1 MARVLSKATLVALG
15 LGCGGSEPSDD
26 LSRCGSTG
34 EFGNTGCAEVT
45 GLVSHADGGA
55 VRGAYMSVQGAVDPD
70 RAISLVYGPV
80 QSSSAGAYKLRAI
93 RMGGEVPTS
102 GPDTVTVWVRAAVPP
117 PPGTADGTPGASDSI
132 QATLEIRPVGAM
144 PVVVQAATIVLPA
157 P

>member
-45 GLVSHADGGA
+45 GLVTHADGGT
-55 VRGAYMSVQGAVDPD
+55 VSGAYMSVQ
-70 RAISLVYGPV
+70 
-80 QSSSAGAYKLRAI
+80 
-93 RMGGEVPTS
+93 
-102 GPDTVTVWVRAAVPP
+102 
-117 PPGTADGTPGASDSI
+117 GTADGTPGASDSI